1 LSKDLESCGYLE
13 RCSGGRSSHRKCP
26 EVGLELGQSDRGGRT
41 RGVILG
47 QMLEGFV
54 GNVRTLLFL

>member
-1 LSKDLESCGYLE
+1 ME
-13 RCSGGRSSHRKCP
+13 RCSGGRSSHRKRP
-26 EVGLELGQSDRGGRT
+26 EVGLEPGQSDPGGRT

-54 GNVRTLLFL
+54 GDVRTLLLL

>member
-1 LSKDLESCGYLE
+1 ME
-13 RCSGGRSSHRKCP
+13 RCPGGRSSHRKCP
-26 EVGLELGQSDRGGRT
+26 EVGLKLGQSDPGGGI

-54 GNVRTLLFL
+54 GNVRTLLLL